1 MSSAAPLGTLPQSF
15 RDEQR
20 ELGQAG
26 IHTWGALQQLSD
38 QQLSQLC
45 RSGRASARNLKR
57 LRGMADLVCC
67 LDLPPE
73 DAALLMHAGIATVAA
88 LALPAVFD
96 LSYAELI
103 LYATPGFVAFGAFAL
118 PAGWLADRW
127 RRRGMMI
134 VFFIRIGTSAM
145 LTSARSS
152 GPFSRVA
159 TSASASEGTT

>member
-1 MSSAAPLGTLPQSF
+1 MSSSAPLGTLPQSF

-67 LDLPPE
+67 LDLQQE

-88 LALPAVFD
+88 LAAASPQDVVTRTGRLERQLRSGRPPVVDLAV
-96 LSYAELI
+96 
-103 LYATPGFVAFGAFAL
+103 AL
-118 PAGWLADRW
+118 RW
-127 RRRGMMI
+127 
-134 VFFIRIGTSAM
+134 IRA
-145 LTSARSS
+145 AKAWQPRN
-152 GPFSRVA
+152 
-159 TSASASEGTT
+159 